1 MSTLKVHYLNTISLG
16 FCPITK
22 LVAAGVNVAIGTDG
36 AASNNGLNMFAEMK
50 LAAILAKAESRD
62 CTAIPAAQVRLLYI
76 ACYKLFYSPQL
87 FFKLIFCIGASN
99 GYTEW
104 CHRLRYG

>member
-62 CTAIPAAQVRLLYI
+62 CTAIPAAQVRLLSS
-76 ACYKLFYSPQL
+76 YKLFYL
-87 FFKLIFCIGASN
+87 GASN